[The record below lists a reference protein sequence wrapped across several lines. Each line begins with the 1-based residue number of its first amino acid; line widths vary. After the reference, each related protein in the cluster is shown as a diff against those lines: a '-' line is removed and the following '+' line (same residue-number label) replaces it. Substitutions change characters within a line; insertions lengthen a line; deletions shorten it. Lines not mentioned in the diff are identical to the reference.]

1 MRSAVA
7 QAKNAYDQSNS
18 TAGSAGQNA
27 GQVRGSLVPGLERD
41 ANNPTGYTPE
51 EMNNQLVAGE
61 QGLGGATS
69 SLKGEADLG
78 VARSRNTAGYSNAM
92 DEAAREKM
100 RTSSQNALGVQ
111 NESAKLA
118 QQKQQASRSQL
129 GQIYGM
135 DVDEMMKAQ
144 GLLPEDVNAEVN
156 ASKSGWLQN
165 TMGMISTLSGA
176 AGGIKKMF
184 PGLGGS

>member
-7 QAKNAYDQSNS
+7 QAKNAYNTSAD
-18 TAGSAGQNA
+18 TASQAQQNA
-27 GQVRGSLVPGLERD
+27 GQVRGSLVPGLERE
-41 ANNPTGYTPE
+41 AENPTGYTPE
-51 EMNNQLVAGE
+51 EMNNMLVAGE
-61 QGLGGATS
+61 QGLGGAAS
-69 SLKGEADLG
+69 GLKEEADLG
-78 VARSRNTAGYSNAM
+78 VARSRNTAGYSNAL

-100 RTSSQNALGVQ
+100 RTSSANALGVQ

-118 QQKQQASRSQL
+118 QEKQQKARAQL

-156 ASKSGWLQN
+156 ANKSGWFQN
-165 TMGMISTLSGA
+165 MTGMINSLSGA
-176 AGGIKKMF
+176 ASAF
-184 PGLGGS
+184 RH